1 MTAIIIE
8 DEIPAGRRLEKLLIQ
23 KDFTVLTIFFS
34 VKNAV
39 LWLKENKHPDLI
51 FMDIKLRDGLCFS
64 IFDKVKIQSK
74 VVFTTAFDEYALKA
88 FEYNSLDYLLKP
100 IDESKLDKLIS
111 KLESFKA
118 VFYDN
123 SYWKNLEASMATS
136 YKSSF
141 IVNSGMTIKKVNTA
155 ETVYFVSE
163 NNATFLCVDNRKYLL
178 QMSLEKLENELNPSD
193 FFRISRKYIVNRK
206 FIKEVAND
214 YNITLIN
221 IEATDFSVSRQRR
234 SAFLEWYKK

>member
-1 MTAIIIE
+1 MTALIIE
-8 DEIPAGRRLEKLLIQ
+8 DEIPAGRRLERLLIQ
-23 KDFTVLTIFFS
+23 KDFTVLTILYS

-39 LWLKENKHPDLI
+39 LWLKENEHPDLI

-74 VVFTTAFDEYALKA
+74 LIFTTAFDEYALKA

-100 IDESKLDKLIS
+100 IDAAKLDKLIS

-123 SYWKNLEASMATS
+123 SYWKNLESSMTTS

-141 IVNSGMTIKKVNTA
+141 LVNSGMTIKKISVA
-155 ETVYFVSE
+155 EITCFVSE
-163 NNATFLCVDNRKYLL
+163 NNATFLCVDNRKFLI
-178 QMSLEKLENELNPSD
+178 QMSLEKLENELNPTD

-206 FIKEVAND
+206 FINEVEND
-214 YNITLIN
+214 YNISLLNMVLNDFLI
-221 IEATDFSVSRQRR
+221 SRQRR
-234 SAFLEWYKK
+234 SAFLVWYKK